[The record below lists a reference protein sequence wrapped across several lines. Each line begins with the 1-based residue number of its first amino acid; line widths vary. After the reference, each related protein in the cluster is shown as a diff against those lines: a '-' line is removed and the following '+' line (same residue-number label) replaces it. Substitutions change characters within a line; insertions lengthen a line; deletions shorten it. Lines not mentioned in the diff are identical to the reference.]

1 VSTAASSGL
10 PRAGASGSLALLAF
24 AASMA
29 TALLGPLASDDL
41 VYNRTRFTIWAT
53 LLLAIPAVVRFIL
66 AIGRT
71 PPGRAWRAW
80 WTAALGGYL
89 IHLWYGFGV
98 MFAGDLAAT
107 FEAQGTVVAAGNFLL
122 AALWLASVAIAWSG
136 RPAVW
141 LHSVATLLFC
151 VSAVASTLVFGRP
164 PSPWFGAALAMGI
177 VAAAG
182 GRLWLRAKDH

>member
-1 VSTAASSGL
+1 VSAAASAGL

-24 AASMA
+24 AVSMA
-29 TALLGPLASDDL
+29 VALLGPLASDDL

-53 LLLAIPAVVRFIL
+53 LLLAIPAVARFIL
-66 AIGRT
+66 AIGRM
-71 PPGRAWRAW
+71 PLGRAWRAW

-122 AALWLASVAIAWSG
+122 AALWLASVALAWSG
-136 RPAVW
+136 RRAVW
-141 LHSVATLLFC
+141 LHSIATLLFC
-151 VSAVASTLVFGRP
+151 VSAVTSTLVFGRP

-177 VAAAG
+177 AAAVV
-182 GRLWLRAKDH
+182 GRFWAWARDH